1 MNETQFKTAL
11 AEFTTKSADELAM
24 TDDLAALGVDSVGVF
39 EFVMKVED
47 ATGRQGIEI
56 DESIA
61 SVHDLYECVL
71 EAAE

>member
-1 MNETQFKTAL
+1 MNETQFKAAL
-11 AEFTTKSADELAM
+11 AEFTTKSAHELTM

-47 ATGRQGIEI
+47 ATGWQGIAI